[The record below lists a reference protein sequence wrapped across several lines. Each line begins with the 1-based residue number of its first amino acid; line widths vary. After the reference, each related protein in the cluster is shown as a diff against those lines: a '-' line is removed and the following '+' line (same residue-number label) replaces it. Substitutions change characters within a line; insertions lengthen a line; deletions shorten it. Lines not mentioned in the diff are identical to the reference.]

1 LLGSLANIAWV
12 LRHFVLF
19 AHFVIDLV
27 EERLQIVTGFE
38 LGQSFNQNR
47 TLKIQTLALKAYCS
61 LICLITHWRI
71 LIKRMANQKTL
82 IKLTREQH
90 FIIIL
95 SLVNW
100 FDVQTSL

>member
-1 LLGSLANIAWV
+1 M